1 MTSTIKRDT
10 VNLKLIIAGI
20 IIFFGIILF
29 VDLQPGKPEIT
40 YTAAITFLMAFW
52 WISEALPIGV
62 TSLLPIILFPVF
74 GVLDGNAVSGAYINS
89 VIFLFIGG
97 FIMALAIEEWDLHK
111 RIALKVL
118 SVVGGSPFK
127 ILLGFM
133 FSSAF
138 LSMWMSN
145 TATAMMM
152 VPIAF
157 SVIDGLEEVHGQR
170 KIGSYPTGLFLSIA
184 YACSIGGIITLVGTP
199 PNLSFLRIFEIIFPG
214 APEISF
220 SQWIIFAFPIA
231 LLIFIFTLFFLY
243 IVYKPQQKIEKL
255 NRSFFIDK
263 YKALGKVTTE
273 QKRVLFLFILLALL
287 WVFRSNLNLGFI
299 VIKGWGSLFKN
310 PQFINDGTVAIF
322 IAVLLFIVPSTK
334 KNESLVNWKIT
345 LKIPWSIVFL
355 FGGGFALATAFIDS
369 GLSTYVGSL
378 LAEAGNLSPTVLVG
392 SLTGLISLLTGFT
405 SNTATTEMMLP
416 IVSGLAT
423 EIKLNPLLLML
434 PVTLAASMAFMF
446 PISTP
451 PNAIVFSTGR
461 IKIIDMIKAGFL
473 INIFAIIVITVVTM
487 IWGTIVF
494 DIDPNIPPE
503 WMEQAV
509 RSTGQ

>member
-157 SVIDGLEEVHGQR
+157 SVIDGLQEVHGQR
-170 KIGSYPTGLFLSIA
+170 KIGSYPTGLF
-184 YACSIGGIITLVGTP
+184 
-199 PNLSFLRIFEIIFPG
+199 
-214 APEISF
+214 
-220 SQWIIFAFPIA
+220 
-231 LLIFIFTLFFLY
+231 
-243 IVYKPQQKIEKL
+243 
-255 NRSFFIDK
+255 
-263 YKALGKVTTE
+263 
-273 QKRVLFLFILLALL
+273 
-287 WVFRSNLNLGFI
+287 
-299 VIKGWGSLFKN
+299 
-310 PQFINDGTVAIF
+310 
-322 IAVLLFIVPSTK
+322 
-334 KNESLVNWKIT
+334 
-345 LKIPWSIVFL
+345 
-355 FGGGFALATAFIDS
+355 
-369 GLSTYVGSL
+369 
-378 LAEAGNLSPTVLVG
+378 
-392 SLTGLISLLTGFT
+392 
-405 SNTATTEMMLP
+405 
-416 IVSGLAT
+416 
-423 EIKLNPLLLML
+423 
-434 PVTLAASMAFMF
+434 
-446 PISTP
+446 
-451 PNAIVFSTGR
+451 
-461 IKIIDMIKAGFL
+461 
-473 INIFAIIVITVVTM
+473 
-487 IWGTIVF
+487 
-494 DIDPNIPPE
+494 
-503 WMEQAV
+503 
-509 RSTGQ
+509 